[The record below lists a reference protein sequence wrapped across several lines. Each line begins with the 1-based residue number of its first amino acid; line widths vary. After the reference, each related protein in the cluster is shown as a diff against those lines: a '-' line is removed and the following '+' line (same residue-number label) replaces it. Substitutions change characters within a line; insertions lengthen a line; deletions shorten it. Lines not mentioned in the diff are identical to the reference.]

1 MTSEGGR
8 DTQTDLYATPE
19 VTKPFFLP
27 KHGRILVSVVA
38 VPS

>member
-8 DTQTDLYATPE
+8 DTQTDLYGNAGG
-19 VTKPFFLP
+19 TKPFFLP